1 MAKESVRQRK
11 VADRVREAVSIVID
25 RKIKDPDK
33 GFVTVTKVKMSRDLS
48 IASIYFTVLGDEKA
62 LEKSLAALNRA
73 KNFIRH
79 EIAQDLNLRVVPDLR
94 FFEDD
99 TMSYSRKIDELL
111 ESIKKDE
118 PEQD

>member
-11 VADRVREAVSIVID
+11 VADRVRATISVVID
-25 RKIKDPDK
+25 RKINDPDK

-62 LEKSLAALNRA
+62 TAKSLAALTRA
-73 KNFIRH
+73 KNFIRG
-79 EIAQDLNLRVVPDLR
+79 EIAPELSLRVVPDLR

-99 TMSYSRKIDELL
+99 TMSYSRRIDELL
-111 ESIKKDE
+111 SGIKKDE
-118 PEQD
+118 PEEE